1 MDECMDAFLDQI
13 EAAARRKSLSISAVS
28 ELATGNPSAFKNLR
42 EAQENRKRRSAVD
55 NLKRFADVLGL
66 EFYLGPQRG
75 GQLQET
81 AATFSVETPLDI
93 RWIPLDPRQAQLLT
107 DPPALDRLAVPR
119 DWLRAQGIAA
129 SSATLILAADDAMAP
144 AMGQGATAI
153 VDTSDVDMDDTGA
166 IRAVMIGAAVKLRRI
181 EQGLDWIIARPDNPR
196 APIDSI
202 SRRHAGTM
210 TIRGRVRAVIST
222 VD

>member
-1 MDECMDAFLDQI
+1 MDEVLAVI
-13 EAAARRKSLSISAVS
+13 EEALKKRGMHAATASKLAVGNSALLKNMMNARGEPRYSY
-28 ELATGNPSAFKNLR
+28 
-42 EAQENRKRRSAVD
+42 Q
-55 NLKRFADVLGL
+55 NLKRLAQVLGL
-66 EFYLGPQRG
+66 ELYFGPPRVG
-75 GQLQET
+75 VLQEQ
-81 AATFSVETPLDI
+81 AAPFSVETPLDI

-119 DWLRAQGIAA
+119 DWLRAQGIAIN
-129 SSATLILAADDAMAP
+129 SATLILATDDAMAP
-144 AMGQGATAI
+144 AIGQGATAI
-153 VDTSDVDMDDTGA
+153 VDTADTDMDDTGA
-166 IRAVMIGAAVKLRRI
+166 VRAVMIGAAVKLRRI

-210 TIRGRVRAVIST
+210 TILGRVRAVIST

>member
-1 MDECMDAFLDQI
+1 MRDVLDAIDRALK
-13 EAAARRKSLSISAVS
+13 EKGLSRSAVS
-28 ELATGNPSAFKNLR
+28 QLATGNPATLKNLHATKEDHR
-42 EAQENRKRRSAVD
+42 QRRSTLD
-55 NLKRFADVLGL
+55 NVRSIAEFLGL
-66 EFYLGPQRG
+66 EFYVGPPRA
-75 GQLQET
+75 GQLQE
-81 AATFSVETPLDI
+81 AAAAFSVETPLDI

-119 DWLRAQGIAA
+119 GWLKAQGIAI
-129 SSATLILAADDAMAP
+129 SSATLILATDDAMAP
-144 AMGQGATAI
+144 AIGQGATAI
-153 VDTSDVDMDDTGA
+153 VDTADTDMDDTGA

-210 TIRGRVRAVIST
+210 TILGRVRAVIST
-222 VD
+222 VR